1 MGRHMLRLLK
11 FSIRYPGW
19 HSMSK
24 YDPVARRAMR
34 RLEARG
40 LLEVIGDQF
49 RLHVPE
55 DWYKLS
61 L

>member
-11 FSIRYPGW
+11 FAVRYQGW
-19 HSMSK
+19 QSMSK
-24 YDPVARRAMR
+24 HDTAARNAMR
-34 RLEARG
+34 RLEAHG

-55 DWYKLS
+55 D
-61 L
+61 